1 MPIYGFKPN
10 PKQLVLNKAKRLF
23 GNDAKV
29 DITGTRPS
37 PLDCKRMSLPQ
48 GVYYVECFVNEQ
60 LIATAKSRDW
70 RKAYNLLVVELEKAY
85 EEALHRTESV

>member
-10 PKQLVLNKAKRLF
+10 PKQQVINKAKRLF

-29 DITGTRPS
+29 DVTGTRPS

-48 GVYYVECFVNEQ
+48 GVYYVECFVNDQ
-60 LIATAKSRDW
+60 CIATANTKNW
-70 RKAYNLLVVELEKAY
+70 RKAYGLLVAAVERAY
-85 EEALHRTESV
+85 EDALHRVESV